1 MRIDS
6 ATASERLAH
15 TRHYLAEKKDGAQID
30 LDVVTHLI
38 SLFQASK
45 QGKEERLV
53 IIEVEVE
60 DAQVQLLRS
69 LAFFTC
75 RLFSPVI
82 GKCRAS
88 QLQACS

>member
-1 MRIDS
+1 M
-6 ATASERLAH
+6 ASECLAQ
-15 TRHYLAEKKDGAQID
+15 TRQYLAEKKDGAQID

-69 LAFFTC
+69 LAFSLAGGSAQLLASAAHRNC
-75 RLFSPVI
+75 RLLVGS
-82 GKCRAS
+82 
-88 QLQACS
+88 